1 MRLGGLQKM
10 TLLDFPGR
18 VACTVFTVGCN
29 LRCPFCHNSSLV
41 LTPELPELS
50 LEEFFAFLRKRQGLL
65 DGVAV
70 TGGEPLLHP
79 ELERFLALAGE
90 RGFRVILTTNGT
102 LLDQVGPVLL
112 AAPAL
117 HKLNLSLHS
126 FEANG
131 GTELEDYVNS
141 CARFGREAAAR
152 GVLVNLR
159 LWNGDSAARTGW
171 NADNARILELL
182 ARVFPRPWSP
192 SRTGERLADRVF
204 LDRAE
209 IFDWPDGSAEGENAA
224 HSCYG
229 LRDQIGVLCDG
240 TVVPCCLDHDGE
252 LALGNLLEEGLGEIL
267 ERPRAKAILAGFRR
281 GEAVEELCK
290 RCGYASR
297 FRSN

>member
-1 MRLGGLQKM
+1 MRFRKVYLEITNVCNRLCAFCPGTKRAPGFLAEAEFVR
-10 TLLDFPGR
+10 LLDK
-18 VACTVFTVGCN
+18 
-29 LRCPFCHNSSLV
+29 LRPWTDYLYFHLM
-41 LTPELPELS
+41 
-50 LEEFFAFLRKRQGLL
+50 
-65 DGVAV
+65 
-70 TGGEPLLHP
+70 GEPLLHP
-79 ELERFLALAGE
+79 NLGRFLALAGE

-102 LLDQVGPVLL
+102 LLDRTGPVLL

-117 HKLNLSLHS
+117 HKVNLSLHS

-131 GTELEDYVNS
+131 GTELEDYVNL
-141 CARFGREAAAR
+141 CARFGREAAVR

-171 NADNARILELL
+171 NAENARILELL

-192 SRTGERLADRVF
+192 SRTGERLADRAF

-240 TVVPCCLDHDGE
+240 TVVPCCLDGQGVM
-252 LALGNLLEEGLGEIL
+252 ALGNIFTTPLPEIL
-267 ERPRAKAILAGFRR
+267 QSPRAKAIYDGFSRR
-281 GEAVEELCK
+281 EAVEPLCR
-290 RCGYASR
+290 RCGYAAR
-297 FRSN
+297 FTP